1 MRLFLTLIGIY
12 LTTAAFTQKINWPAD
27 TAKAQTNWVLF
38 TDGVQAKTYSEAL
51 EPFRWL
57 VNEAPNLTPSLYIQG
72 EKLFKGLI
80 ANTSDPAKLA
90 EYQRQLLAM
99 YDQRMQYFSDEA
111 KVMNRKAYMA
121 YQYYRDQPEK
131 YAELLEIFQRAFRVS
146 QEKFSSA
153 NLVAYMDV
161 MRRYRQADGSELSD
175 EEVLRCYDQLSQML
189 KNESNAKVKQEL
201 LDKLLIATISLDC
214 ATIQQKFGTPFLQ
227 DTTQIDQAKKVIAL
241 ALAHNCGSDAP
252 YFLTALKAVYR
263 HEPSVGTAKTLAKLY
278 EAKENSPE
286 AEHYWK
292 QAIELT
298 PEGKEQAELWH
309 ALAQHYQRKNRK
321 SQARKAAREAI
332 RQDASLAEAY
342 KLIGDLYFSSFE
354 ECKKGEL
361 MTQDRAV
368 YWAAYEMYKRAGRS
382 DLMQQAEQQF
392 PTMEQIFQEGLSE
405 DETTQVDCWVNEEV
419 TVRRRPS
426 SS

>member
-1 MRLFLTLIGIY
+1 MKLFLTLIGVC
-12 LTTAAFTQKINWPAD
+12 LTTAAFAQEINWPED
-27 TAKAQTNWVLF
+27 TAQAQTNWVLF
-38 TDGVQAKTYSEAL
+38 TDGVRAKTYSEAL

-57 VNEAPNLTPSLYIQG
+57 LEEAPDLTLNLYIQG

-99 YDQRMQYFSDEA
+99 YDQRIQHFSDEA
-111 KVMNRKAYMA
+111 KVMNRKAYTA

-131 YAELLEIFQRAFRVS
+131 YAELLEIFEQAFRVS

-153 NLVAYMDV
+153 SLVAYMDV

-175 EEVLRCYDQLSQML
+175 EEVLRRYDQLSQML
-189 KNESNAKVKQEL
+189 KPDAKEKQEL
-201 LDKLLIATISLDC
+201 LDKLLIATIALDC
-214 ATIQQKFGTPFLQ
+214 ATIQQKFGDPFLQ
-227 DTTQIDQAKKVIAL
+227 DTTQLDQAKKVIAL
-241 ALAHNCGSDAP
+241 ALAHDCSSDAP

-263 HEPSVGTAKTLAKLY
+263 QEPSVGTAKTLAKLY
-278 EAKENSPE
+278 EAKMNSQA
-286 AEHYWK
+286 AEHYWQ

-298 PEGKEQAELWH
+298 PEGKEQAELWY
-309 ALAQHYQRKNRK
+309 ALAQHYQRNNRK
-321 SQARKAAREAI
+321 PQARKAAREAL

-361 MTQDRAV
+361 VTQDRAV

-382 DLMQQAEQQF
+382 DLMQQTEQQF

-405 DETTQVDCWVNEEV
+405 DKTTQVDCWVNEEV